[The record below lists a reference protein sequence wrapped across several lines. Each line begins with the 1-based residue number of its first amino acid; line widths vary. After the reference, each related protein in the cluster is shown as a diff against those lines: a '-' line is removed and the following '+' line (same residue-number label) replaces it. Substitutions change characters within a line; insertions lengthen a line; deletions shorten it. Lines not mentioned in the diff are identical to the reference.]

1 MAFEAERLEI
11 LKMIQSKQIT
21 AEDGARLIKALVD
34 DRPAPVPPRSGP
46 TTPGGRWLKLVA
58 EEPGSERVNLS
69 VPLGAVP
76 LVLRF
81 VERFVSTEHQESLR
95 AAQDALATGFRG
107 DLVRVEKPGGQSVR
121 IWIE

>member
-11 LKMIQSKQIT
+11 LKMVQSKQIT

-34 DRPAPVPPRSGP
+34 DRQVPATSRPAPTVPGA
-46 TTPGGRWLKLVA
+46 RWLKLVA
-58 EEPGSERVNLS
+58 EEPGSERVNLT
-69 VPLGAVP
+69 VPLSAIP

-81 VERFVSTEHQESLR
+81 VERFVPTEHQESLR
-95 AAQDALATGFRG
+95 AAQDAIASGFRG
-107 DLVRVEKPGGQSVR
+107 ELVRVEQPGGQNVR